1 MLDRI
6 VKVIK
11 PITYRYIAAAP
22 HLVQVAGTKDV
33 SEAAAA
39 AAAVGIVE
47 EAVAAKTV
55 TADAQ
60 VV

>member
-6 VKVIK
+6 VKAIK
-11 PITYRYIAAAP
+11 RITYRYIAAAP

-39 AAAVGIVE
+39 AAAGIVE